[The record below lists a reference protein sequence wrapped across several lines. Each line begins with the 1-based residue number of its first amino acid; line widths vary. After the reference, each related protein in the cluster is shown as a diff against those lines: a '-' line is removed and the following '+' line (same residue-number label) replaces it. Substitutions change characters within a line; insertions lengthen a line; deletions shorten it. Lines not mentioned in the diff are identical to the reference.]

1 MNKKILYLQKMIKQ
15 LIKKAQDNHIDTY
28 ILLVGLLFML
38 GAKTWCLAN
47 LIHNKLM
54 SDQSFPV

>member
-1 MNKKILYLQKMIKQ
+1 MIKQ

-28 ILLVGLLFML
+28 ILLVCLLFML

-47 LIHNKLM
+47 IIHNKLM